1 MVNRKTAIVP
11 LLLLLFD
18 AAIFSMLLFAAAVQ
32 EFVLNLYSYRDVKNA
47 PRKYVLSYT
56 YVRYLHIIL
65 SQKYEFSLPYVPILR
80 PTKIFVQI
88 RANYMCNMSI

>member
-32 EFVLNLYSYRDVKNA
+32 EFVLNLYSYRDVKNT

-56 YVRYLHIIL
+56 YVRYLNIIL
-65 SQKYEFSLPYVPILR
+65 SPKYEFSLPYVSILG

-88 RANYMCNMSI
+88 RDNSMRKLSI